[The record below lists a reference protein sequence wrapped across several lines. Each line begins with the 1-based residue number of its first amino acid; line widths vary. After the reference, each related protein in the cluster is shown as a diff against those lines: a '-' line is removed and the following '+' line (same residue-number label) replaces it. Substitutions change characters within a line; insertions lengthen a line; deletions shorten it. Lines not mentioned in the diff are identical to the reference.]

1 MSKERVAQQA
11 APLESDW
18 LSRWTTLADFERSI
32 VDNPAS
38 GLEAWAR
45 TTAGAVAVLLTLQL
59 ITGLL
64 LAFYYVPS
72 AESAHTTVVYIEKVL
87 PAGSW
92 LRALHH
98 YGSQWL
104 TLALALHLA
113 QLFWRASYRRRPVGW
128 LASVGLLALVLGAGA
143 TGYSLPWDARAFF
156 GTRVTEG
163 VASGLPFVGHLARK
177 WLLGSNEISAVTLVR
192 FFALHVLVIPP
203 LILFVVMT
211 RFFVLRRRAPLP
223 TDSEERRL
231 ASFIT
236 RQLTRNAITAG
247 LVFLALSLYAWRYY
261 APLGPA
267 ADTAAPGYLPRPGAQ
282 FLWLFQML
290 KYLPGRLGSIVAVA
304 LPGLILVALG
314 SLPFLRHRPLSRLMA
329 HPRRDIGFVL
339 FTLGFALFTTLT
351 IIAYVKDATDPNV
364 RAQLAR
370 QRAEEAAFR
379 AAPFTPLRTRASESI
394 IDETQD
400 GADTQ
405 ARKSA
410 DAANT
415 STSLSPTASPSP
427 AANSS
432 SINANSSTNAN
443 ASTTPP
449 DAYVAQCSACHG
461 TRGQGASPFP
471 RLIGV
476 SAKPR
481 RSVEDIIALLNK
493 PEDYGLQ
500 PPMKSY
506 ADKLT
511 EDEKRAIAEWVA
523 SLRKR

>member
-1 MSKERVAQQA
+1 MSKEKVAN
-11 APLESDW
+11 APLETDW
-18 LSRWTTLADFERSI
+18 LSRWTTLEDFERSI
-32 VDNPAS
+32 VDGEAS

-45 TTAGAVAVLLTLQL
+45 TTAGAVAVLLALQF

-72 AESAHTTVVYIEKVL
+72 VEAAHTTVVYIEKVL

-92 LRALHH
+92 IRALHH

-104 TLALALHLA
+104 TLALLLHLA
-113 QLFWRASYRRRPVGW
+113 QLYWRASYRRRPIGW
-128 LASVGLLALVLGAGA
+128 LASVLLLALILAGGA

-163 VASGLPFVGHLARK
+163 VASGLPFIGPSARK
-177 WLLGSNEISAVTLVR
+177 WLLGGNEISAITLVR
-192 FFALHVLVIPP
+192 FFAMHVLLIPP
-203 LILFVVMT
+203 IIFLVVIA

-231 ASFIT
+231 KSFIT

-247 LVFLALSLYAWRYY
+247 VVFLALALYAWRYY
-261 APLGPA
+261 APLGPP

-290 KYLPGRLGSIVAVA
+290 KYLPGRFGSIVAVA
-304 LPGLILVALG
+304 LPGLILIVLG
-314 SLPFLRHRPLSRLMA
+314 SLPFLRHRPLSSLLK
-329 HPRRDIGFVL
+329 HPRRDIGFAL
-339 FTLGFALFTTLT
+339 FALGFALFTTLT
-351 IIAYVKDATDPNV
+351 ILAYVKDATDPNV
-364 RAQLAR
+364 RAQLSR

-379 AAPFTPLRTRASESI
+379 EAPFTPLKTRASESI
-394 IDETQD
+394 IDETPSVPDPATTPAQGT
-400 GADTQ
+400 GANP
-405 ARKSA
+405 SSSPNP
-410 DAANT
+410 NT
-415 STSLSPTASPSP
+415 PPAQNSNSPALNTNTIASTS
-427 AANSS
+427 
-432 SINANSSTNAN
+432 
-443 ASTTPP
+443 PP
-449 DAYVAQCSACHG
+449 DAYTVHCSACHG

-476 SAKPR
+476 SERPR
-481 RSVEDIIALLNK
+481 RTVEDIIGLLNT
-493 PEDYGLQ
+493 PEAYGIQ

-511 EDEKRAIAEWVA
+511 EEEKRAIAEWVVA
-523 SLRKR
+523 LKKR

>member
-1 MSKERVAQQA
+1 MSKDKAAQTV

-32 VDNPAS
+32 VDNPS
-38 GLEAWAR
+38 RGLEAWAR
-45 TTAGAVAVLLTLQL
+45 TTAGAVAVLLALQL
-59 ITGLL
+59 VTGLL

-128 LASVGLLALVLGAGA
+128 LASVALLALVLGAGA

-163 VASGLPFVGHLARK
+163 VASGLPFVGHAARK

-203 LILFVVMT
+203 LIFLIVMA

-223 TDSEERRL
+223 SDSEERRL
-231 ASFIT
+231 ASFVT
-236 RQLTRNAITAG
+236 RQLMRNAITAG
-247 LVFLALSLYAWRYY
+247 VVFVALSAYAWFHY

-290 KYLPGRLGSIVAVA
+290 KYLPGRLGSVVAVG
-304 LPGLILVALG
+304 LPGLILLALG
-314 SLPFLRHRPLSRLMA
+314 SLPFLKHRPLSRLFV
-329 HPRRDIGFVL
+329 HPRRDIGFAL
-339 FTLGFALFTTLT
+339 FALGFALFTTLT
-351 IIAYVKDATDPNV
+351 ILAYVKDATDPNV

-370 QRAEEAAFR
+370 QRAEEDAFR
-379 AAPFTPLRTRASESI
+379 AAPFTPLRTRASESG
-394 IDETQD
+394 IDDTPDDADAQTR
-400 GADTQ
+400 GSADT
-405 ARKSA
+405 
-410 DAANT
+410 ANAN
-415 STSLSPTASPSP
+415 ASPSP
-427 AANSS
+427 SANASPATPSSSPNANSTPS
-432 SINANSSTNAN
+432 ANSSTA
-443 ASTTPP
+443 PP
-449 DAYVAQCSACHG
+449 DAYVTQCSACHG

-481 RSVEDIIALLNK
+481 RTVEDIISLLNN
-493 PEDYGLQ
+493 PEAYGIQ

-511 EDEKRAIAEWVA
+511 EEEKRAIAEWVV
-523 SLRKR
+523 SLKKR

>member
-1 MSKERVAQQA
+1 MNEKKAAKAAAVA
-11 APLESDW
+11 PIESDW
-18 LSRWTTLADFERSI
+18 LSRWTTLEDLERSI
-32 VDNPAS
+32 VDGPTD

-45 TTAGAVAVLLTLQL
+45 TTAGAVAMLLTLQL

-72 AESAHTTVVYIEKVL
+72 VESAHTTVVYIEKVL

-104 TLALALHLA
+104 TLALVLHLA
-113 QLFWRASYRRRPVGW
+113 QLFWRGSYRRRPVGW
-128 LASVGLLALVLGAGA
+128 LASVVLLALIFGAGA

-163 VASGLPFVGHLARK
+163 VASGLPFIGHAARK
-177 WLLGSNEISAVTLVR
+177 WLLGGTEISAITLVR
-192 FFALHVLVIPP
+192 FFALHVLIIPP
-203 LILFVVMT
+203 IILVTVMA

-231 ASFIT
+231 KSFIT

-247 LVFLALSLYAWRYY
+247 VVFLALSLYTLRNY
-261 APLGPA
+261 APLGPP

-290 KYLPGRLGSIVAVA
+290 KYLPGRFGSIVAVA
-304 LPGLILVALG
+304 LPGLILIALG
-314 SLPFLRHRPLSRLMA
+314 LLPFLHHRPLSKVFV
-329 HPRRDIGFVL
+329 HPRRNIGVAL
-339 FTLGFALFTTLT
+339 FALFIALFTTLT
-351 IIAYVKDATDPNV
+351 ILAYVKDATDPNV
-364 RAQLAR
+364 RAQLSR

-379 AAPFTPLRTRASESI
+379 AAPFTPLRTRASESGTE
-394 IDETQD
+394 DV
-400 GADTQ
+400 GDTLS
-405 ARKSA
+405 RNGV
-410 DAANT
+410 DAANVT
-415 STSLSPTASPSP
+415 PTPTGAASPT
-427 AANSS
+427 ANSS
-432 SINANSSTNAN
+432 SSNTNVGLSA
-443 ASTTPP
+443 TPP
-449 DAYVAQCSACHG
+449 EAYTAQCSACHG

-481 RSVEDIIALLNK
+481 RTVEDIIGLLNN
-493 PEDYGLQ
+493 PEAYGIQ
-500 PPMKSY
+500 PPMRSY

-523 SLRKR
+523 GLKKR

>member
-1 MSKERVAQQA
+1 MSKETTAHDSE
-11 APLESDW
+11 PLESNW
-18 LSRWTTLADFERSI
+18 LSRWTTLEDFERSI
-32 VDNPAS
+32 VDGPAG

-45 TTAGAVAVLLTLQL
+45 TTAGAVAMLLMLQF

-92 LRALHH
+92 IRALHH

-104 TLALALHLA
+104 TLALVLHLA

-128 LASVGLLALVLGAGA
+128 LASVILLALILAAGA

-163 VASGLPFVGHLARK
+163 VTSGLPFIGDAARK
-177 WLLGSNEISAVTLVR
+177 WMLGGNEISAITLVR

-203 LILFVVMT
+203 IILMT
-211 RFFVLRRRAPLP
+211 IMLRFFVLRRRAPLA
-223 TDSEERRL
+223 TDSDERRL
-231 ASFIT
+231 KSFIT

-247 LVFLALSLYAWRYY
+247 VVFLALSLYAWRYY

-290 KYLPGRLGSIVAVA
+290 KYLPGRFGSIVAVA
-304 LPGLILVALG
+304 LPGLVLIVLG
-314 SLPFLRHRPLSRLMA
+314 SLPFLRHRPLSRLLA
-329 HPRRDIGFVL
+329 HPRRDIGFAL
-339 FTLGFALFTTLT
+339 FAFGFALFITLT
-351 IIAYVKDATDPNV
+351 VIAYVKDATDPNV

-370 QRAEEAAFR
+370 QSAEEAAFR
-379 AAPFTPLRTRASESI
+379 EAPFTPLRTQASESM
-394 IDETQD
+394 IDETSND
-400 GADTQ
+400 PNTAGV
-405 ARKSA
+405 SPSPSP
-410 DAANT
+410 DA
-415 STSLSPTASPSP
+415 SASPS
-427 AANSS
+427 SS
-432 SINANSSTNAN
+432 PSNTKTSVSTA
-443 ASTTPP
+443 PP
-449 DAYVAQCSACHG
+449 ESYTVHCSACHG

-476 SAKPR
+476 SARPR
-481 RSVEDIIALLNK
+481 RTVEDIIGLLNN
-493 PEDYGLQ
+493 PEAYDIK

-511 EDEKRAIAEWVA
+511 EDEKRAIAEWVVA
-523 SLRKR
+523 LKKR

>member
-1 MSKERVAQQA
+1 MSKEKTARDS

-18 LSRWTTLADFERSI
+18 LSRWTTLEDFERSI
-32 VDNPAS
+32 VDGEAS

-45 TTAGAVAVLLTLQL
+45 TTAGAVAVLLALQF

-72 AESAHTTVVYIEKVL
+72 VENAHTTVVYIEKVL
-87 PAGSW
+87 PGGSW
-92 LRALHH
+92 IRALHH

-113 QLFWRASYRRRPVGW
+113 QLFWRASYRRRPIGW
-128 LASVGLLALVLGAGA
+128 LASVVLLALILSAGA

-163 VASGLPFVGHLARK
+163 VASGLPFVGTTARK
-177 WLLGSNEISAVTLVR
+177 WLLGGNEISAITLVR
-192 FFALHVLVIPP
+192 FFALHVLLIPP
-203 LILFVVMT
+203 IILLTIMA

-231 ASFIT
+231 KSFIV
-236 RQLTRNAITAG
+236 RQLTRNAITAAV
-247 LVFLALSLYAWRYY
+247 VFLALGLYAWRYY
-261 APLGPA
+261 APLGPP

-304 LPGLILVALG
+304 LPGLILIVLG
-314 SLPFLRHRPLSRLMA
+314 SLPFLHHRPLSKMLI
-329 HPRRDIGFVL
+329 HPRRDIGFAL
-339 FTLGFALFTTLT
+339 FALGFALFTTLT
-351 IIAYVKDATDPNV
+351 ILAYVKDATDPNV

-379 AAPFTPLRTRASESI
+379 AAPFTPLRTRASESM
-394 IDETQD
+394 IDETAND
-400 GADTQ
+400 ANAGGRT
-405 ARKSA
+405 
-410 DAANT
+410 DAANV
-415 STSLSPTASPSP
+415 SPSP
-427 AANSS
+427 ATNVPSTPDSNSS
-432 SINANSSTNAN
+432 SRN
-443 ASTTPP
+443 ASASLSATPP
-449 DAYVAQCSACHG
+449 DAYITHCSACHG

-481 RSVEDIIALLNK
+481 RTVEDIIGLLK
-493 PEDYGLQ
+493 TPEAYGIQ

-506 ADKLT
+506 TGTLT
-511 EDEKRAIAEWVA
+511 EDEMRAIAEWVA
-523 SLRKR
+523 SLKKR

>member
-1 MSKERVAQQA
+1 MKKAAQKP
-11 APLESDW
+11 APFESDW
-18 LSRWTTLADFERSI
+18 LSRWTTLSDFERSI
-32 VDNPAS
+32 IDGPTG

-45 TTAGAVAVLLTLQL
+45 TTAGIVALLLALQF

-72 AESAHTTVVYIEKVL
+72 VESAHTTVVYIEKVL

-92 LRALHH
+92 IRALHH

-104 TLALALHLA
+104 TLALVFHLG
-113 QLFWRASYRRRPVGW
+113 QLFWRGSYRRRPIGW
-128 LASVGLLALVLGAGA
+128 LATVLLLALILAAGA

-163 VASGLPFVGHLARK
+163 VASGLPFVGHTARK
-177 WLLGSNEISAVTLVR
+177 WLLGGNEISAITLVR

-203 LILFVVMT
+203 IIFLTVMI

-223 TDSEERRL
+223 SDTEERRL
-231 ASFIT
+231 KSFIT
-236 RQLTRNAITAG
+236 RQLTRNAIAAG
-247 LVFLALSLYAWRYY
+247 LVFLALSIYAWRYY

-290 KYLPGRLGSIVAVA
+290 KYLPGRFGSIVAVA
-304 LPGLILVALG
+304 LPGLVVIALG
-314 SLPFLRHRPLSRLMA
+314 SLPFLHKRPLSRLLL
-329 HPRRDIGFVL
+329 HPRRDIGFAL
-339 FTLGFALFTTLT
+339 FVIGFALVISLT
-351 IIAYVKDATDPNV
+351 AIAYVKDATDPNV

-370 QRAEEAAFR
+370 QSAEEAAFR
-379 AAPFTPLRTRASESI
+379 DAPFTPLRTQASESVI
-394 IDETQD
+394 NETPGD
-400 GADTQ
+400 A
-405 ARKSA
+405 SA
-410 DAANT
+410 SPTPAPTVAPNSNT
-415 STSLSPTASPSP
+415 STP
-427 AANSS
+427 
-432 SINANSSTNAN
+432 NAN
-443 ASTTPP
+443 AAVSSTAP
-449 DAYVAQCSACHG
+449 DAYITHCSACHG
-461 TRGQGASPFP
+461 TRGQGAAPFP

-476 SAKPR
+476 SSKPR
-481 RSVEDIIALLNK
+481 RTIEDIIGLLNN
-493 PEDYGLQ
+493 PEAYGIQ

-523 SLRKR
+523 SLKKR